1 MSSTSSPLSYE
12 PLSAA
17 DLDQLIAEV
26 AKQHGFLLDRH
37 DPVLVTVSLN
47 RQVLAQIVAQI
58 GEAAVAA
65 KLEIAAGAA
74 RQADVAKAE
83 ASRLIT
89 AAAEYADEQFRLAA
103 ASAAEELK
111 AGLSKQLTELPVVAD
126 TERLARTAS
135 SMRWTAAFVY
145 LAATLTAL
153 VTIVTPL
160 VSSSSPETAN
170 CLFQSHRAVQR

>member
-1 MSSTSSPLSYE
+1 MSSISSPPSYK

-26 AKQHGFLLDRH
+26 AKQHGFLLDRD

-47 RQVLAQIVAQI
+47 RLVLAQILGQI

-74 RQADVAKAE
+74 CQADAVKAD

-103 ASAAEELK
+103 ASAAAELK
-111 AGLSKQLTELPVVAD
+111 TGLSKQLAELPVVAD
-126 TERLARTAS
+126 TERLARTES

-160 VSSSSPETAN
+160 VFSSSPVTAN
-170 CLFQSHRAVQR
+170 CLFQSHRAAQR

>member
-1 MSSTSSPLSYE
+1 MSSTNSPLSYK

-26 AKQHGFLLDRH
+26 AKQHGFLLDRD

-47 RQVLAQIVAQI
+47 RLVLAQILGQI

-74 RQADVAKAE
+74 RQADAAKAE

-111 AGLSKQLTELPVVAD
+111 AGLLTQLTELPVVAD
-126 TERLARTAS
+126 TERLVRTAS
-135 SMRWTAAFVY
+135 SMRWTAAFVC

-160 VSSSSPETAN
+160 VFSSLPETAN

>member
-1 MSSTSSPLSYE
+1 
-12 PLSAA
+12 
-17 DLDQLIAEV
+17 
-26 AKQHGFLLDRH
+26 
-37 DPVLVTVSLN
+37 VTVSLN

-58 GEAAVAA
+58 GEAAIAA

-74 RQADVAKAE
+74 RQADAAKAE

-111 AGLSKQLTELPVVAD
+111 AGLLEQLADLPVVAD
-126 TERLARTAS
+126 SERLARTAS
-135 SMRWTAAFVY
+135 SIRWTAAFVY

-153 VTIVTPL
+153 VTIILPL
-160 VSSSSPETAN
+160 AFSSSPVTAN
-170 CLFQSHRAVQR
+170 CLFQSHRAAQR

>member
-1 MSSTSSPLSYE
+1 
-12 PLSAA
+12 
-17 DLDQLIAEV
+17 V
-26 AKQHGFLLDRH
+26 AKQHGFLLDRD

-47 RQVLAQIVAQI
+47 RQVLAQILGQI
-58 GEAAVAA
+58 GEAAVAV

-74 RQADVAKAE
+74 RQADAAKAE

-111 AGLSKQLTELPVVAD
+111 AGLSKQLADLPVVAD
-126 TERLARTAS
+126 TEQLARTAS
-135 SMRWTAAFVY
+135 SMRWTAALVY

-160 VSSSSPETAN
+160 VFSSSPVTAN
-170 CLFQSHRAVQR
+170 CLLQSHRAVQR